1 MVKLISGCASAWRRI
16 DSIQCAC
23 SVAAL
28 LRNLRRAGVL
38 KYRSRISTTVPAG
51 RASGVSSPSA
61 LMRQA
66 CLLLRAALVRLR
78 RETLAMAARASP
90 RKPMVATRS
99 RSSSVVI
106 FDVAWRVS
114 ARPSCPCS
122 MPQPLSLM
130 RIRRMPPSSRSMRM
144 RVLPASMAFSR
155 SSLST
160 EEGRS
165 TTSPAAIW
173 LIRWS
178 GRARMIG
185 CAGCVGCGLERLIS
199 GIIVGSAKIAGLV
212 FDPQKWPRYGMA
224 CLVYRPCPASG

>member
-1 MVKLISGCASAWRRI
+1 MGG
-16 DSIQCAC
+16 
-23 SVAAL
+23 L

-51 RASGVSSPSA
+51 RASGVNSPSA

-66 CLLLRAALVRLR
+66 CLAVRVQLTNDR

-106 FDVAWRVS
+106 FEVAWRVRAS
-114 ARPSCPCS
+114 PSWLWS
-122 MPQPLSLM
+122 MPQPLSVM

-160 EEGRS
+160 DDGRS

-178 GRARMIG
+178 GSARMTG
-185 CAGCVGCGLERLIS
+185 CWLLKLIDE
-199 GIIVGSAKIAGLV
+199 IIVGSDKIADLV
-212 FDPQKWPRYGMA
+212 FEPQKWPRYGMA
-224 CLVYRPCPASG
+224 CLFYRSRTAPG